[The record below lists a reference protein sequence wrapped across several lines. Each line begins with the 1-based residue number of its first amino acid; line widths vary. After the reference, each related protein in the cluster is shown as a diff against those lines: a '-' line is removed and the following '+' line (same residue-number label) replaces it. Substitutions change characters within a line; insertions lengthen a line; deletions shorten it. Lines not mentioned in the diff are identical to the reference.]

1 MKRRS
6 VVVSAAVVP
15 AAPVPGSESAG
26 NGRLRANPRDTRC
39 DVTFARRLRLALLA
53 VAMLLAA
60 GPGLAQTTDSPLV
73 AELKRYLNDGAA
85 IATAPF
91 RFDVRDWAEVAAIS
105 GSVVFVGTR
114 DDRIDAW
121 VQNHRS
127 KQSDNFARV
136 VTPFGSWAAIGVSAV
151 ALGGGLISHN
161 KRLLDTG
168 RDAVEAE
175 ILAAGI
181 TTPLL
186 KYAVGRV
193 RPSDGAD
200 ADEFKPFSGNSSSP
214 SGHATEAFAVASV
227 LSARADGW
235 VVPVVSYTLA
245 SCVGYARVHDRAH
258 WASDVIAGG
267 LVGTL
272 IGRTIVRR
280 HERDEAQ
287 PEVPPAA
294 YSFRIAPVIS
304 AGALGFTASA
314 SF

>member
-1 MKRRS
+1 
-6 VVVSAAVVP
+6 
-15 AAPVPGSESAG
+15 
-26 NGRLRANPRDTRC
+26 
-39 DVTFARRLRLALLA
+39 
-53 VAMLLAA
+53 MLLAA
-60 GPGLAQTTDSPLV
+60 GSGLAQTTDSPLV

-136 VTPFGSWAAIGVSAV
+136 VTPFGSWAAIGASAV

-214 SGHATEAFAVASV
+214 SGHALEAFAVASV
-227 LSARADGW
+227 LSERADG
-235 VVPVVSYTLA
+235 
-245 SCVGYARVHDRAH
+245 
-258 WASDVIAGG
+258 
-267 LVGTL
+267 
-272 IGRTIVRR
+272 
-280 HERDEAQ
+280 
-287 PEVPPAA
+287 
-294 YSFRIAPVIS
+294 
-304 AGALGFTASA
+304 LGFTASA